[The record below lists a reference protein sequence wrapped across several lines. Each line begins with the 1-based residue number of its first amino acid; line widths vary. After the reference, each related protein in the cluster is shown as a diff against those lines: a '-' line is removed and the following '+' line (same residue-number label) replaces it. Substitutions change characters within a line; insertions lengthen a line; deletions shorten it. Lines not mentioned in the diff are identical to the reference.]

1 MKPKDLSNQ
10 VSATYKMLR
19 YGLAAI
25 AFAFPIVLWIGGY
38 LRAELP
44 LAGSMSAY
52 YHDGAGVMRNE
63 FVGILFAVGALL
75 FAYQGYSEFEDW
87 ALNFAGIFAL
97 GIAVFPMKWPEST
110 DSSFSLHG
118 AFAISFFV
126 CIAYVCIWRAG
137 DTLPLIDDKA
147 MRERYRL
154 VYRILGVAM
163 VVCPFLAWALISFMP
178 FRKSAIFFVE
188 LAGIYVFATYWIIK
202 THEARKSDVDERSCR
217 GKVRAQ
223 HHGLIDVLRPLPV
236 SVAE

>member
-1 MKPKDLSNQ
+1 MKTKNLSNQ
-10 VSATYKMLR
+10 AAATYRMLR
-19 YGLAAI
+19 YGLAGI

-118 AFAISFFV
+118 AFAISF
-126 CIAYVCIWRAG
+126 
-137 DTLPLIDDKA
+137 
-147 MRERYRL
+147 
-154 VYRILGVAM
+154 
-163 VVCPFLAWALISFMP
+163 
-178 FRKSAIFFVE
+178 
-188 LAGIYVFATYWIIK
+188 
-202 THEARKSDVDERSCR
+202 
-217 GKVRAQ
+217 
-223 HHGLIDVLRPLPV
+223 
-236 SVAE
+236 